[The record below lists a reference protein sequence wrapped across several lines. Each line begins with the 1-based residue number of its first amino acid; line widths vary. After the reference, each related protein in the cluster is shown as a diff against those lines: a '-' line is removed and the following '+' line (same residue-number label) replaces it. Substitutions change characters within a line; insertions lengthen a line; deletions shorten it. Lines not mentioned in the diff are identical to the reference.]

1 MPAVR
6 PVLLAALLLSAACG
20 RAKAGDDAAVPA
32 DTAGAA
38 VPTPLSVPAG
48 APVADSAPTVT
59 PSAAPTSGGAGTS
72 ATPAGAAKPAPSP
85 YIGRDS
91 AFGPTYE
98 VDSTGKVTPI
108 RVKKPVNR

>member
-1 MPAVR
+1 MARRVP
-6 PVLLAALLLSAACG
+6 LLLSVLLLATACG
-20 RAKAGDDAAVPA
+20 RAKNETSDAAPV
-32 DTAGAA
+32 DTA
-38 VPTPLSVPAG
+38 VTSPAM
-48 APVADSAPTVT
+48 PIVD
-59 PSAAPTSGGAGTS
+59 SAAPTTDAAPSTPTPVQPSTTTPSS
-72 ATPAGAAKPAPSP
+72 AAVKPAPAP

>member
-1 MPAVR
+1 MTRTLPLVAT
-6 PVLLAALLLSAACG
+6 LLLLSAACG
-20 RAKAGDDAAVPA
+20 RAKNEAG
-32 DTAGAA
+32 
-38 VPTPLSVPAG
+38 
-48 APVADSAPTVT
+48 DSAPVDTTMTSPATPLVDSAASVPTTDTAPSTSTPVRPSTTT
-59 PSAAPTSGGAGTS
+59 PSS
-72 ATPAGAAKPAPSP
+72 ATVKPAPTP

>member
-1 MPAVR
+1 MTRTLPFVAT
-6 PVLLAALLLSAACG
+6 LLLLSAACG
-20 RAKAGDDAAVPA
+20 RAKNEAGDA
-32 DTAGAA
+32 
-38 VPTPLSVPAG
+38 
-48 APVADSAPTVT
+48 APVDTTMTSPTT
-59 PSAAPTSGGAGTS
+59 PILDSAAPAPTTDTAPSTSTTVRPSTTTPSS
-72 ATPAGAAKPAPSP
+72 AAVKPAPAP

>member
-1 MPAVR
+1 MTRALPLV
-6 PVLLAALLLSAACG
+6 VTLLLLATACG
-20 RAKAGDDAAVPA
+20 RAKNEAGDAAPVDTTMTSPA
-32 DTAGAA
+32 
-38 VPTPLSVPAG
+38 TPLV
-48 APVADSAPTVT
+48 D
-59 PSAAPTSGGAGTS
+59 SAAPASVPTTDTAPSTSTPVRPSTTTPSSS
-72 ATPAGAAKPAPSP
+72 AVKPAPAP

>member
-1 MPAVR
+1 MAR
-6 PVLLAALLLSAACG
+6 PLPLLLSVLLLGAACG
-20 RAKAGDDAAVPA
+20 RAKNETADAAPV
-32 DTAGAA
+32 DTAVTSPA
-38 VPTPLSVPAG
+38 TPIV
-48 APVADSAPTVT
+48 DSA
-59 PSAAPTSGGAGTS
+59 AAPTTGAAPSTPTPVQPSTTTPSS
-72 ATPAGAAKPAPSP
+72 AAAKPAPAP

>member
-1 MPAVR
+1 MTRTLPLVAT
-6 PVLLAALLLSAACG
+6 LLLLSAACG
-20 RAKAGDDAAVPA
+20 RAKNEAGDA
-32 DTAGAA
+32 
-38 VPTPLSVPAG
+38 
-48 APVADSAPTVT
+48 APVDTTMTSPATAIVD
-59 PSAAPTSGGAGTS
+59 SAAPAPATDTAPSTSTPVRPSTTTPSSS
-72 ATPAGAAKPAPSP
+72 AVKPAPAP

>member
-1 MPAVR
+1 MTRTLPLVAT
-6 PVLLAALLLSAACG
+6 LLLLSAACG
-20 RAKAGDDAAVPA
+20 RAKNEAGDAAPVDTTMTSPA
-32 DTAGAA
+32 
-38 VPTPLSVPAG
+38 TPLV
-48 APVADSAPTVT
+48 D
-59 PSAAPTSGGAGTS
+59 SAAPAPTTDTAPSTSTPVRPSTTTPSSS
-72 ATPAGAAKPAPSP
+72 AVKPAPAP